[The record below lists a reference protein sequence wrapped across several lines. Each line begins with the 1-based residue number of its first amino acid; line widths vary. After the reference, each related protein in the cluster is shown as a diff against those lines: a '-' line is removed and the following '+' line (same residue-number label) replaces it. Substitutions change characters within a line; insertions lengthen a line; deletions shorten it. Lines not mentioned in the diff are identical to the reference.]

1 MYDYLN
7 HIQRQLEQRNI
18 KPKLQQFR
26 YLLIQP
32 GEIYY
37 ELKAYNELLF
47 LIKPDQLPI
56 GTRIVSESRARVI
69 PSDVTQIQGIEDYS
83 GLVSIKLP
91 VAPTEQKTIEFI
103 QITL

>member
-7 HIQRQLEQRNI
+7 HIQRQLDQRNI

-26 YLLIQP
+26 YLILQP

-47 LIKPDQLPI
+47 LIKPDQLPV
-56 GTRIVSESRARVI
+56 GTRIVSESRARII
-69 PSDVTQIQGIEDYS
+69 PNDVSQIQGIEDYS
-83 GLVSIKLP
+83 GLVSVKLP
-91 VAPTEQKTIEFI
+91 VVPTAQKTIEFI

>member
-1 MYDYLN
+1 MYDYLS
-7 HIQRQLEQRNI
+7 HIQRQLEQRKI
-18 KPKLQQFR
+18 KPQLQQFK
-26 YLLIQP
+26 YLNIQP
-32 GEIYY
+32 GVVYY

-47 LIKPDQLPI
+47 LIKPDQLPA

-69 PSDVTQIQGIEDYS
+69 PSDASLLQGIEDYS

-91 VAPTEQKTIEFI
+91 AAPAENKTIEFI

>member
-1 MYDYLN
+1 MYDCLS
-7 HIQRQLEQRNI
+7 HIQKQLDQRHI

-26 YLLIQP
+26 YLTLQP

-37 ELKAYNELLF
+37 ELKAYNEMLF
-47 LIKPDQLPI
+47 LIKPDQLPV
-56 GTRIVSESRARVI
+56 GTRIVSECRARVI
-69 PSDVTQIQGIEDYS
+69 PPDVSQIEGIEDYS

-91 VAPTEQKTIEFI
+91 AAPSQKKTIEFI

>member
-1 MYDYLN
+1 MYDYLK

-18 KPKLQQFR
+18 QPKLQQFR
-26 YLLIQP
+26 HLTLLP

-47 LIKPDQLPI
+47 LIKPDQLPV

-69 PSDVTQIQGIEDYS
+69 PSDVSQIQGIEDYS
-83 GLVSIKLP
+83 GLVTIKLP
-91 VAPTEQKTIEFI
+91 AAPTEKKTVEFI